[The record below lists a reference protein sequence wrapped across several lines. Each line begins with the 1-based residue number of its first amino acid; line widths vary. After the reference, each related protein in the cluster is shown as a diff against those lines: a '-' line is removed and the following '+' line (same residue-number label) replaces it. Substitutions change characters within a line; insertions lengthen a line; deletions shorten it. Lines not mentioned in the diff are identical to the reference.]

1 MHAGGDGVAVGK
13 NTAETIGIGG
23 GGLPLNN
30 FLVRQSFYL
39 KIKVR

>member
-23 GGLPLNN
+23 GGGCSSII
-30 FLVRQSFYL
+30 FWSGRVCT
-39 KIKVR
+39 